1 LAVQIWQQVLYLV
14 GKQVKKGTT
23 EMNFSFYEVFVK
35 LIFPMLMLVALA
47 FILGYLFAKAF

>member
-1 LAVQIWQQVLYLV
+1 
-14 GKQVKKGTT
+14 
-23 EMNFSFYEVFVK
+23 MNFSFYEVFVK